1 MKLLLSLALFAA
13 LLAIATCQV
22 YWESDPDTPKWPSMY
37 SATVEYRSDHHH
49 HHRKFFRIFWDEK
62 NNRARTGGMVEWK
75 GKHYKMEA
83 IYYGE
88 KKMAYY
94 IFYEHD
100 QVKCYT
106 MDLKNNTIAGLD
118 LSGADFKGTA
128 LVEYHPVYHWE
139 KDLEMKSKKV
149 HIKVFDTQEDR
160 EIKRVDYY
168 LPDHDKGGSMTF
180 HEVNY
185 GPQADSLFK
194 IPKLVMD
201 QCNEKLEHVDLRD
214 IDDPA
219 ALAMLLHQ

>member
-1 MKLLLSLALFAA
+1 
-13 LLAIATCQV
+13 
-22 YWESDPDTPKWPSMY
+22 
-37 SATVEYRSDHHH
+37 
-49 HHRKFFRIFWDEK
+49 
-62 NNRARTGGMVEWK
+62 MVEWK

-118 LSGADFKGTA
+118 LSGADFKGSFRSHHQLTLRHHQLHTQLITAIVVVCDAGTA

-168 LPDHDKGGSMTF
+168 LPDHDKGGSM
-180 HEVNY
+180 Y
-185 GPQADSLFK
+185 AQSSL
-194 IPKLVMD
+194 ISAPSRSSPSAV
-201 QCNEKLEHVDLRD
+201 
-214 IDDPA
+214 A
-219 ALAMLLHQ
+219 